1 MWKTRKNVGD
11 LHILIV
17 DNFDF
22 PRKIVKFCQNW
33 IFGKKFDFSNSVDNF
48 EKQKVIFI
56 GCEDTKKA
64 FKSTGSTS
72 DDQDDGV
79 GTACGGDVSARLAE
93 HCTFFASAMQGEKF
107 LFVLGTL
114 NFFPNLL

>member
-1 MWKTRKNVGD
+1 M
-11 LHILIV
+11 
-17 DNFDF
+17 
-22 PRKIVKFCQNW
+22 
-33 IFGKKFDFSNSVDNF
+33 DNF

-114 NFFPNLL
+114 NFFPNLLKFVLQGLPKVYLLMKISNLFIQKNSPN

>member
-1 MWKTRKNVGD
+1 M
-11 LHILIV
+11 
-17 DNFDF
+17 
-22 PRKIVKFCQNW
+22 
-33 IFGKKFDFSNSVDNF
+33 DNF

-93 HCTFFASAMQGEKF
+93 LHFFCKCNARRKF

-114 NFFPNLL
+114 NFFPNVL